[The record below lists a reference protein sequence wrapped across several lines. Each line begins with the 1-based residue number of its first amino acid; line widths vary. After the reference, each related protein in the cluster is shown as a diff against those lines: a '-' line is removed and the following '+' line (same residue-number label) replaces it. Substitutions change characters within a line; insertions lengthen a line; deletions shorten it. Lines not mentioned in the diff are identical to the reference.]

1 MHPVADMTTISGM
14 DTPEARGRGRD
25 RRAGRKWRDLAT
37 RLERGDTYVA
47 VFVLLIATYFL
58 VSLLPDTTWSRV
70 IQELAVGAT
79 LLITLRT
86 SHARLRLQRLARAGV
101 VVGLVLT
108 LIGTLVGSAL
118 ALVHLVFMLLLL
130 VTPFVILNRILR
142 HETVNIETIAGAID
156 VYVLLGLIFSA
167 LYRAIASIGGT
178 PFFVQTNHASA
189 NQFLY
194 FSFVT
199 QTTLGYGDLTAATNV
214 GRSIVVLEAL
224 IGQVFLV
231 TLVARL
237 VSLMAARPRG
247 RDGDQ

>member
-1 MHPVADMTTISGM
+1 
-14 DTPEARGRGRD
+14 
-25 RRAGRKWRDLAT
+25 
-37 RLERGDTYVA
+37 
-47 VFVLLIATYFL
+47 
-58 VSLLPDTTWSRV
+58 
-70 IQELAVGAT
+70 
-79 LLITLRT
+79 
-86 SHARLRLQRLARAGV
+86 
-101 VVGLVLT
+101 
-108 LIGTLVGSAL
+108 
-118 ALVHLVFMLLLL
+118 
-130 VTPFVILNRILR
+130 
-142 HETVNIETIAGAID
+142 VNIETIAGAID

-199 QTTLGYGDLTAATNV
+199 QTTLGYGDLTPATNV

>member
-1 MHPVADMTTISGM
+1 M
-14 DTPEARGRGRD
+14 DSPETRGPDRR
-25 RRAGRKWRDLAT
+25 RRAGQTWRDLAA

-47 VFVLLIATYFL
+47 VFVLLIVTYFL
-58 VSLLPDTTWSRV
+58 VSLLPNSTWSQV

-101 VVGLVLT
+101 VLGLVLT
-108 LIGTLVGSAL
+108 LIGSLVGSAL
-118 ALVHLVFMLLLL
+118 ALVHLVFLLLLL

-142 HETVNIETIAGAID
+142 HETVNIETVAGAID

-167 LYRAIASIGGT
+167 LYRSIATIGGM
-178 PFFVQTNHASA
+178 PFFVQTHHATA

-199 QTTLGYGDLTAATNV
+199 QTTLGYGDLTPATNV

-237 VSLMAARPRG
+237 VSLMASRMR
-247 RDGDQ
+247 RSDEEE

>member
-1 MHPVADMTTISGM
+1 
-14 DTPEARGRGRD
+14 
-25 RRAGRKWRDLAT
+25 LAT

-199 QTTLGYGDLTAATNV
+199 QTTLGYGDLTPATNV